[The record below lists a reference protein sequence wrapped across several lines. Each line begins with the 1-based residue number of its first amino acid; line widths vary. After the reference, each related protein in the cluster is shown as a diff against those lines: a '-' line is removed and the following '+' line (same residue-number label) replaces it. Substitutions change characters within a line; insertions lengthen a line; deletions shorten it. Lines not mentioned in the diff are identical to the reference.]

1 MRLQKQ
7 KYTHTHAQ
15 RQKEDKCIQ
24 LKASRKTDVR
34 SHTNQSTKLA
44 FVAHAMH
51 VQVTRKKKHTESNSI
66 TDCFDYNLI
75 DIGSKYGQI
84 GKGKH

>member
-7 KYTHTHAQ
+7 KYTHTHTH
-15 RQKEDKCIQ
+15 RDRKRISVFNSRLVERRMFVHIQ
-24 LKASRKTDVR
+24 
-34 SHTNQSTKLA
+34 TKLA